1 MKGSQICT
9 VVLEQMIS
17 GDQDLI
23 LKYLVIFA
31 MLKETYDLLGL
42 VNNDANKKNGGE
54 MGGKA
59 FCWLPPPCP
68 PIALPHKMHYYINNR
83 LHQITKFPIHQLS
96 SNIHEKDP

>member
-9 VVLEQMIS
+9 VVLEKMIS

-42 VNNDANKKNGGE
+42 VNNDANKKKWWGNGG
-54 MGGKA
+54 
-59 FCWLPPPCP
+59 
-68 PIALPHKMHYYINNR
+68 
-83 LHQITKFPIHQLS
+83 
-96 SNIHEKDP
+96 